1 MNCLLYTSSNP
12 PYYPPGSGRLRKEDS
27 LSLARSELCC
37 PLDALCAAAA
47 RALRWGG
54 RLYLVHKPERLADLM
69 VFLRAARL
77 EPKRLRF
84 VRHSAASAVSLVLL
98 EARLGGKPGL
108 QDVYK
113 RQPLLPAHA
122 QRAHGRVAQ
131 QKLGCR
137 ALHEGLEPAAQAS
150 GPAGV
155 VRAERAEALRQVRR
169 GGQRDVLLLQAF
181 GKPAQLQAG
190 DRAEIRRG
198 ERPEGRHA
206 VDAAEKFR
214 RKRLA
219 QDGLRAHILA
229 VRREADVYKRQS

>member
-1 MNCLLYTSSNP
+1 MEEVLFGRIRMTIPDAQFRVSTDSMVLADFCRDAGGRGLDLGCGCGTLGLLLLGSGAAGSVCGIEIQPEAARQAEAQIPAGSFDFAVSNP

-108 QDVYK
+108 QIEPELVLYGPDGSESAACRRIYH
-113 RQPLLPAHA
+113 RQ
-122 QRAHGRVAQ
+122 
-131 QKLGCR
+131 
-137 ALHEGLEPAAQAS
+137 E
-150 GPAGV
+150 
-155 VRAERAEALRQVRR
+155 
-169 GGQRDVLLLQAF
+169 
-181 GKPAQLQAG
+181 
-190 DRAEIRRG
+190 
-198 ERPEGRHA
+198 
-206 VDAAEKFR
+206 
-214 RKRLA
+214 
-219 QDGLRAHILA
+219 
-229 VRREADVYKRQS
+229 

>member
-1 MNCLLYTSSNP
+1 MRGVASRKPVSSLSFRPRLIAVPNATQFTGSGETVTSTLSSWLRYSGRPCKENARRNGLADRFSVVCGDLRQAHAQIPAGSFDFAVSNP

-108 QDVYK
+108 QIEPELVLYGPDGSESAACRRIYH
-113 RQPLLPAHA
+113 RQ
-122 QRAHGRVAQ
+122 
-131 QKLGCR
+131 
-137 ALHEGLEPAAQAS
+137 E
-150 GPAGV
+150 
-155 VRAERAEALRQVRR
+155 
-169 GGQRDVLLLQAF
+169 
-181 GKPAQLQAG
+181 
-190 DRAEIRRG
+190 
-198 ERPEGRHA
+198 
-206 VDAAEKFR
+206 
-214 RKRLA
+214 
-219 QDGLRAHILA
+219 
-229 VRREADVYKRQS
+229 

>member
-1 MNCLLYTSSNP
+1 MEEVLFGRIRMTIPDAQFRVSTDSMVLADFCRDAGGRGLDLGCGCGTLGLLLLGSGATGSVCGIEIQPEAARQAEENAQRNGLADRFSVVCGDLRQAHAQIPAGSFDFAVSNP

-47 RALRWGG
+47 RALHWGG

-108 QDVYK
+108 QIEPELVLYGPDGSESAACRRIYH
-113 RQPLLPAHA
+113 RQ
-122 QRAHGRVAQ
+122 
-131 QKLGCR
+131 
-137 ALHEGLEPAAQAS
+137 E
-150 GPAGV
+150 
-155 VRAERAEALRQVRR
+155 
-169 GGQRDVLLLQAF
+169 
-181 GKPAQLQAG
+181 
-190 DRAEIRRG
+190 
-198 ERPEGRHA
+198 
-206 VDAAEKFR
+206 
-214 RKRLA
+214 
-219 QDGLRAHILA
+219 
-229 VRREADVYKRQS
+229 